1 MGYPLTIAS
10 YILVGFVVGTCTAFS
25 GVGAGA
31 LMTPMLVLVMGVD
44 ANVAIGSDLLFNLG
58 TKVVA
63 VFTHMRRR
71 TIQPKL
77 LLWLC
82 IGGVPGAIAGV
93 LASAWLRHHLD
104 LAALE
109 HFLRILLGIA
119 LLVSAVSIAFGKGL
133 VTDVSRMQ
141 QTGIV
146 PRGRLIVIGAFVGI
160 LVSLT
165 SIGSGSLTLPL
176 LLLALP
182 GVAIVALVGTDIAF
196 SVALLIPSLIGHWR
210 IGDVNP
216 VLSAWLLVGSVPG
229 VLLGTYLATRLHPKW
244 FRTGLTI
251 VLAIVAVRLLWPTS
265 H

>member
-1 MGYPLTIAS
+1 MGSPLTIAS
-10 YILVGFVVGTCTAFS
+10 YVLVGFVVGTCTAFS

-44 ANVAIGSDLLFNLG
+44 AKVAIGSDLLFNLG
-58 TKVVA
+58 TKIVA
-63 VFTHMRRR
+63 VFTHMRRK

-82 IGGVPGAIAGV
+82 VGGIPGAIAGV
-93 LASAWLRHHLD
+93 IASVWLRDHLDIHALERFLRVLLGLALLASS
-104 LAALE
+104 
-109 HFLRILLGIA
+109 I
-119 LLVSAVSIAFGKGL
+119 SIAFGKGL
-133 VTDVSRMQ
+133 VTDISRMQ
-141 QTGIV
+141 EAEV
-146 PRGRLIVIGAFVGI
+146 LPRGRLVVIGVFVGL

-176 LLLALP
+176 LLIALP

-196 SVALLIPSLIGHWR
+196 SVALLIPSLFGHWR
-210 IGDVNP
+210 IGDVNA

-229 VLLGTYLATRLHPKW
+229 VILGTYLATRLHPKW

-251 VLAIVAVRLLWPTS
+251 ILGIVAVRLLIP
-265 H
+265 